1 MNINAKRPKLID
13 SFLFFNEVDLL
24 KARLEFLGPIVDNF
38 VIVEANI
45 DFSGVK
51 KEFILS
57 NELIASLPFSNK
69 ILYYKKEIDFN
80 SFYWILKK
88 IRYCNKRSSLLWK
101 LQDVQRNSLLE
112 PLKVFKDD
120 DLIIFSDLDE
130 FPSIEAIEYFQNKK
144 ENKDK
149 LRHDPQIYSC
159 KQVFYCYNLNHIK
172 TNDSFYGTLLT
183 DLKSFRSFM
192 PHKIKSNKNNY
203 EYIKDGGWHF
213 SYFMP
218 IDKIQ
223 EKIHAISDVE
233 NLSNFK
239 NLKSHEIKNKIL
251 NNMDLFDRHIVS
263 SPESVNVVPK
273 NLREILKKHIPN
285 CI

>member
-1 MNINAKRPKLID
+1 MNINDIRPKLID

-57 NELIASLPFSNK
+57 NELLASLPFSNK
-69 ILYYKKEIDFN
+69 ILYYKKEINFN

-88 IRYCNKRSSLLWK
+88 IHYFNRRSSLLWK
-101 LQDVQRNSLLE
+101 LQDAQRNSLLE
-112 PLKVFKDD
+112 PLKVFNDN

-130 FPSIEAIEYFQNKK
+130 FPSIEAIEYFLNKK
-144 ENKDK
+144 NKDK
-149 LRHDPQIYSC
+149 LRNDPQIYSC
-159 KQVFYCYNLNHIK
+159 KQIFYCYNLNHIK
-172 TNDSFYGTLLT
+172 THDSFYGTLLT
-183 DLKSFRSFM
+183 DLKNFRSLM

-203 EYIKDGGWHF
+203 EYIEEGGWHF
-213 SYFMP
+213 SYFMT
-218 IDKIQ
+218 IEKIQ

-263 SPESVNVVPK
+263 SPESVNATPK

>member
-57 NELIASLPFSNK
+57 NELLASLPFSNK
-69 ILYYKKEIDFN
+69 ILYYKKKIDFK

-88 IRYCNKRSSLLWK
+88 LRYWNRRSSLLWK
-101 LQDVQRNSLLE
+101 LQDAQRNSLLE
-112 PLKVFKDD
+112 PLKVFKGN

-130 FPSIEAIEYFQNKK
+130 FPSIEAIKYFQEKKNK
-144 ENKDK
+144 NK

-172 TNDSFYGTLLT
+172 THDSFYGTLLT

-192 PHKIKSNKNNY
+192 PHKIK
-203 EYIKDGGWHF
+203 
-213 SYFMP
+213 
-218 IDKIQ
+218 
-223 EKIHAISDVE
+223 
-233 NLSNFK
+233 
-239 NLKSHEIKNKIL
+239 
-251 NNMDLFDRHIVS
+251 
-263 SPESVNVVPK
+263 
-273 NLREILKKHIPN
+273 
-285 CI
+285 